1 MLHVEGGAWA
11 ELVQALDTLAEVVLD
26 TGDGRHDGGGPKPVG
41 DEGEVG
47 EVPLDGGVQ
56 QGLGPRVAQRAA
68 VLVQEVHQLLGDGL
82 GGQHEVLPPVLVHG
96 VVVVPGHVLRN
107 LPRRELRLTHVTEI
121 SCQMNCL
128 S

>member
-1 MLHVEGGAWA
+1 M
-11 ELVQALDTLAEVVLD
+11 
-26 TGDGRHDGGGPKPVG
+26 G
-41 DEGEVG
+41 DEGEVS

>member
-1 MLHVEGGAWA
+1 M
-11 ELVQALDTLAEVVLD
+11 
-26 TGDGRHDGGGPKPVG
+26 G

-47 EVPLDGGVQ
+47 EVPLDA
-56 QGLGPRVAQRAA
+56 GLEDGLRVGVAQRAA